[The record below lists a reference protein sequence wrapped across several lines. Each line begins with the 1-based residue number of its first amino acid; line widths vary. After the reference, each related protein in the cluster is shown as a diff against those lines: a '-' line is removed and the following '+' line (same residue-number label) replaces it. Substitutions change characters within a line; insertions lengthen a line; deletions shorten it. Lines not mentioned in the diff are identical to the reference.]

1 MVLGSQGITAQVL
14 LPGASHS
21 LTASRPDFL
30 TSITVSQN
38 LRKSTTLFWFMPHI
52 QGKNITFASRF

>member
-14 LPGASHS
+14 LPEPHS